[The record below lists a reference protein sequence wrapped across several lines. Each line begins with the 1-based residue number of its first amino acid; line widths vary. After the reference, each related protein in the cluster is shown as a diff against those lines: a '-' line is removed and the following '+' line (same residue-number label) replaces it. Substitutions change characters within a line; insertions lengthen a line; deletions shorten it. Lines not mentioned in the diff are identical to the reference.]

1 MSEVGFGFSFGF
13 GLEYILT
20 VLITMITIVDP
31 IGLVPVY
38 LPIAGRFPKNKHNQI
53 ILRSIIIATIVSVFF
68 LLAGK
73 LLFKYLQIS
82 ASSLYIA
89 GGILLFLVGLE
100 MIYARP
106 SRSKSSPE
114 EKEEAMAL
122 NDVSVFPLAIPMLAG
137 PGTIATTIMFA
148 SRYDNWINYLV
159 IFLALIISYL
169 LAGFAMRFSYTLTKI
184 FGQTGLNVL
193 DRIMGIILCSLA
205 VQFIINAMIEVF
217 KIIR

>member
-1 MSEVGFGFSFGF
+1 MNQI
-13 GLEYILT
+13 GLDYVFT
-20 VLITMITIVDP
+20 VIITMITIVDP
-31 IGLVPVY
+31 IGMVPVY
-38 LPIAGRFPKNKHNQI
+38 LPIANRFPQIKHKQI
-53 ILRSIIIATIVSVFF
+53 ILMSITIATIVSVFF

-82 ASSLYIA
+82 PSALYVA
-89 GGILLFLVGLE
+89 GGVLLFLVGLE

-148 SRYDNWINYLV
+148 SRYDSIENYLI
-159 IFLALIISYL
+159 IFVALILAYL
-169 LAGFAMRFSYTLTKI
+169 LAGLAMRFSSVLIKI

-205 VQFIINAMIEVF
+205 VQFIINAFTEVL
-217 KIIR
+217 KSVK